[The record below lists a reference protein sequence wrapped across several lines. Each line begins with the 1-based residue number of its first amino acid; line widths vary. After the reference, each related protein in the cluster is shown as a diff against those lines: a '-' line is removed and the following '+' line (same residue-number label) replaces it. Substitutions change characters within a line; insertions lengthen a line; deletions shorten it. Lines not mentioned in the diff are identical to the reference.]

1 MFTQSKSPVSEP
13 QALQKLAALCSRSEH
28 SSGEIRE
35 KMRRWQ
41 LPSDAQERIVQR
53 LVAERFIDDSR
64 FARLF
69 VRDRLRFASWGER
82 KILMAL
88 RQKGIDEATAAEAL
102 DEVSDDEWLAVLRNV
117 IAAKRRTTK
126 AASDYELNAKLM
138 RHSLSRGFTMRL
150 IGQCVDTLD

>member
-69 VRDRLRFASWGER
+69 DKALHER

-102 DEVSDDEWLAVLRNV
+102 GEVSDDEWLAVLRSV
-117 IAAKRRTTK
+117 IAAKRRTTN

-138 RHSLSRGFTMRL
+138 RHALSRGFTMRL
-150 IGQCVDTLD
+150 IGQCVDTPD

>member
-53 LVAERFIDDSR
+53 LV
-64 FARLF
+64 
-69 VRDRLRFASWGER
+69 
-82 KILMAL
+82 
-88 RQKGIDEATAAEAL
+88 DEATAAEAL
-102 DEVSDDEWLAVLRNV
+102 GEVADDEWLAVLRNV

-138 RHSLSRGFTMRL
+138 RHALSRGFTMRL
-150 IGQCVDTLD
+150 IEQCVDTPD